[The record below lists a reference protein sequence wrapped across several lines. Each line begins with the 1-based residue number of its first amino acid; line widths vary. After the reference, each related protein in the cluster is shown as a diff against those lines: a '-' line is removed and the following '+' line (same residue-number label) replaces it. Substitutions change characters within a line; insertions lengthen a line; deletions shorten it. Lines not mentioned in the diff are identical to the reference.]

1 MDWARAVKINRIA
14 LSQIVAEILA
24 MLGLAVGGTVER
36 MPRALYVAAERL
48 LRPAES
54 ALRRLIFIAARGLV
68 IQPSPSRPMPKVLF
82 NNNKG
87 SSRMSFRLFDKRAV
101 FEFIS
106 PQNPVCVMVQTYN
119 DNPFN
124 LFNSLAQPQADESH
138 ENISGAQ
145 LCRRLAALAHGL
157 ENIPSQARRLARW
170 TARRKSCKTA
180 KFTNALRP
188 GPPPGHRTKP
198 TKPIDFILREC
209 HALAFDVLKADTS

>member
-1 MDWARAVKINRIA
+1 MDWARAIKINRIA

-24 MLGLAVGGTVER
+24 MLGLTVGGTVER

-48 LRPAES
+48 LLPAES
-54 ALRRLIFIAARGLV
+54 ALRRLIFIAAQRLI
-68 IQPSPSRPMPKVLF
+68 IQPSHARPMPEVLF
-82 NNNKG
+82 SNNNSG
-87 SSRMSFRLFDKRAV
+87 SRMSFRLFDKRSV

-106 PQNPVCVMVQTYN
+106 PENPVFVMVQTYI

-124 LFNSLAQPQADESH
+124 LFKSFTKPQAHEGH

-145 LCRRLAALAHGL
+145 LCRRLAALAHAL

-170 TARRKSCKTA
+170 EALRKSYKTA
-180 KFTNALRP
+180 KFKNALQP
-188 GPPPGHRTKP
+188 GPPPGHRTRP
-198 TKPIDFILREC
+198 TRPVDFILREC